1 MLDWITSKK
10 QLLAFVSREKMGR
23 TFVLL
28 LALMLSAKIEV
39 SAQDEKYTKF
49 YFDNGSV
56 SSEGW
61 MRNGQ
66 PDGYWKTYYPDGG
79 LKTEGNRKNFE
90 LDSTW
95 KFYRTDSTLEKT
107 IDYKANQKN
116 GVERVYSLKGILL
129 EEYTNVENVKSGPAK
144 FFYETGEL
152 QRTLSFAN
160 NKEEGKGLEYDKDG
174 RIITLLTFKNGF
186 IYAAEKINR
195 YNSEGRRTG
204 NWRDLHPNG
213 NIKEEGNYTNGLK
226 NGIFKIHKKTGEL
239 DRLEKYEDG
248 VLQEGDNETAVID
261 VRQEFYEDGS
271 IKEIGGYKEGK
282 KHGTFRLFDKNGK
295 EVGGTLYMD
304 DIKIGEGL
312 IDSIGRR
319 QGPWK
324 LYYPTGE
331 IRAQGAYIDGMRE
344 GDWQYFYASGKTEQ
358 KGAYKADLPTGSWKW
373 FFASGA
379 THREEMYRKGKED
392 GHAVEYDST
401 GKVINEGDYID
412 GLKDGEWFLTV
423 NDHTEKGKYIE
434 GERDGLWTWYYDNGE
449 KSFEGAFQQGIP
461 IEKHKYWYRNGNV
474 KSKGAYEAGEL
485 SGTWSYYAESGIL
498 ELELT
503 YEAGMVTR
511 INGQKIKLPQAKE

>member
-116 GVERVYSLKGILL
+116 GVERVYSLKGILF

-174 RIITLLTFKNGF
+174 RIITLLTYKNGF

-304 DIKIGEGL
+304 DIKIGEG
-312 IDSIGRR
+312 
-319 QGPWK
+319 
-324 LYYPTGE
+324 
-331 IRAQGAYIDGMRE
+331 
-344 GDWQYFYASGKTEQ
+344 
-358 KGAYKADLPTGSWKW
+358 
-373 FFASGA
+373 
-379 THREEMYRKGKED
+379 
-392 GHAVEYDST
+392 
-401 GKVINEGDYID
+401 
-412 GLKDGEWFLTV
+412 
-423 NDHTEKGKYIE
+423 
-434 GERDGLWTWYYDNGE
+434 
-449 KSFEGAFQQGIP
+449 
-461 IEKHKYWYRNGNV
+461 
-474 KSKGAYEAGEL
+474 
-485 SGTWSYYAESGIL
+485 
-498 ELELT
+498 
-503 YEAGMVTR
+503 
-511 INGQKIKLPQAKE
+511 